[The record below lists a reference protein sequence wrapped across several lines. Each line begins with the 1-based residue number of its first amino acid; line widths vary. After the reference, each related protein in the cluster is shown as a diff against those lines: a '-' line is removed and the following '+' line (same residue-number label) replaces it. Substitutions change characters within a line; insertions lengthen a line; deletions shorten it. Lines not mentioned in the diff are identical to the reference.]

1 MEVTF
6 KLQVFE
12 GPLDLLLHLVTANKV
27 RIDDIPIADIL
38 RQYLEYLEQLRSLN
52 IEVTSDFIVM
62 AAQLIYIKSR
72 MLLPKDEDPNA
83 EDPRLSLARRLE
95 EYKLFK
101 ETAVKLK
108 EREFL
113 GRELMVKPPETIEQ
127 DPIYRGRHE
136 GRELVSALLSM
147 ELVKPKPE
155 APLKAFSGIVGHVT
169 VSIEEQAEAVLKK
182 LSVLGNARLMDFFA
196 GVRDRSTAVAVF
208 LAILDLTRHNKI
220 TLGEDDLITM
230 GGPTE

>member
-12 GPLDLLLHLVTANKV
+12 GPLDLLLHLVTSNKV
-27 RIDDIPIADIL
+27 RIDDIPIAEIL
-38 RQYLEYLEQLRSLN
+38 QQYLDYLEQLRSLN

-101 ETAVKLK
+101 ETAVRLK

-113 GRELMVKPPETIEQ
+113 GRELMVKPPETIEN
-127 DPIYRGRHE
+127 DPIYHGRHE
-136 GRELVSALLSM
+136 GRELVSALMSM

-155 APLKAFSGIVGHVT
+155 APLRAFSGIVGHVT
-169 VSIEEQAEAVLKK
+169 VSIEEQAEEILKK
-182 LSVLGNARLMDFFA
+182 LSFIGHGRLMDFFD
-196 GVRDRSTAVAVF
+196 GVHDRSTAVAVF
-208 LAILDLTRHNKI
+208 LAILDLTRNNKI